1 MREDIEKQLFFVNS
15 MKEVL
20 ESKCLRTIIL
30 SPTIFQTN
38 LYAANWILGNQTANQ
53 VVDDYYE
60 RSLRYD
66 NVTNCPVERPF
77 FDGQACIICA
87 EPRPVFDL
95 FARRCVTCGEGY
107 APNTNSKK
115 C

>member
-38 LYAANWILGNQTANQ
+38 LYAAKWILGNQTANQ

-66 NVTNCPVERPF
+66 NVTNCTVERPF
-77 FDGQACIICA
+77 FDGQAWIIC
-87 EPRPVFDL
+87 V
-95 FARRCVTCGEGY
+95 
-107 APNTNSKK
+107 
-115 C
+115 